1 VYIQRII
8 VVKIKKVNIMLK
20 SIMVKVS
27 NLFKSKLSIKVAEL
41 EKRIIELEAI
51 NKREEEY
58 RKNKARKYNKQ
69 K

>member
-1 VYIQRII
+1 
-8 VVKIKKVNIMLK
+8 MLK